1 MIADDGF
8 VDGFKD
14 KVRALRT
21 LKDCLSLQS
30 ATFLILMYW
39 VCCLSIVMIAGDGW
53 LKESGDQLGIIAAP
67 WLLQTLLCFVKLL
80 LWEMLLQQS
89 L

>member
-1 MIADDGF
+1 
-8 VDGFKD
+8 
-14 KVRALRT
+14 
-21 LKDCLSLQS
+21 
-30 ATFLILMYW
+30 
-39 VCCLSIVMIAGDGW
+39 MIAGDGW